1 MVRRKPKAED
11 TDKERATGSNAGK
24 GGSAVVANSGSTNE
38 DVAVEV
44 IDTVKEQVSPQT
56 RKVKKIDIPNSK
68 KKCVVMD
75 NAENSSELASPPNL
89 LQLQSHVGKLNAV
102 SVVMMQRMN
111 FYEQQMELMWDIK
124 DHAEQKNLL
133 ALYRQQ
139 TQKLVDQKSSQDDDN
154 VVSLLDQLTIE
165 THNLQEQE
173 RLTQQW
179 IEKLECDRELYQQRL
194 SLTYEELKAQKQRQ
208 TRTQRQ
214 LQKIQL
220 QYERQLQLEQQRLLR
235 ANEELQNPATAIA
248 SAPSSHLVDD
258 MMDSFYKEW
267 SHKGRLPIDDDKSTK
282 KKKTKN
288 NK

>member
-11 TDKERATGSNAGK
+11 TDKERVSIAGK
-24 GGSAVVANSGSTNE
+24 GGSAAVVAKSGSTNE
-38 DVAVEV
+38 DVAVEFN
-44 IDTVKEQVSPQT
+44 DTVKEQVSPQI

-68 KKCVVMD
+68 KKCIVTD
-75 NAENSSELASPPNL
+75 NAENSSSGLASPPKL

-111 FYEQQMELMWDIK
+111 FYEQQMELMWNIK

-139 TQKLVDQKSSQDDDN
+139 TQKLVDQRSSQDDDN

-179 IEKLECDRELYQQRL
+179 IEKLECDRTLYQQRL

-220 QYERQLQLEQQRLLR
+220 QYERQLQLEQQRLR
-235 ANEELQNPATAIA
+235 ANEELQNSATAIA
-248 SAPSSHLVDD
+248 AAPSSHLVDD